1 MQLTLAMC
9 FPLARQ
15 MSKIAGQHQITLLL
29 AMAHAALDNRRKERI
44 GLPGTSIKE
53 LVIGCPVLVLAAAA
67 SNQTAQ

>member
-9 FPLARQ
+9 LPLARQ
-15 MSKIAGQHQITLLL
+15 VSKAGQHQITLLL

-53 LVIGCPVLVLAAAA
+53 LVIGCPVLVLAAAG